1 VTGLSR
7 KLRVGL
13 DPLLHDVRY
22 GLRMLRKSPGFT
34 LVATL
39 ALALGIGANTAI
51 YTLVYAILLA
61 PLPYP
66 HPDQLVMVWS
76 KIQGNPNRRMA
87 SVGDYWDWK
96 RHSSAF
102 QDLTAWVGRT
112 ARLSLAER
120 PEQVSVTLSAP
131 GLSTMV
137 GNRFFLGR
145 DFLPEEGQ
153 PGKERVAI
161 VTHRFWRERLGSDRN
176 VLGRDLRIDG
186 GLYSIVGVLAPGVAD
201 RAEGGIWLPLVLPE
215 NDVGRDH
222 DRLLVMGRLK
232 PGIPLARARADMEVV
247 ARRIA
252 EAHPDTN
259 KGWTAS
265 VEPLKNDFLSK
276 DTVRALW
283 LLLGAVGF
291 VLLIACANVANL
303 LLARGAARRRE
314 VAVRSALGAGRGRLV
329 RQFLAESVVLAAI
342 GGGMGIALSSV
353 LLQVIV
359 ALMPAGM
366 LPIEA
371 DIGLNLPVLLF
382 TLAVSFVSGV
392 LFGSAPAW
400 QATRTDP
407 NAGLR
412 EEGRSL
418 YGGSRNR
425 LRRGLAVVEFALA
438 LTLLAGGGMALHGLV
453 KLMRV
458 DFGFR
463 TDHLLTFELPVPQ
476 ERLQGTAKTNAFYRE
491 LLEKMRSLPGVLSV
505 SASTGIP
512 SQSTWFGLDFE
523 IVGHPVADPRRRP
536 DAGFRMVT
544 PSYFKNL
551 GIEIKA
557 GRRLTEED
565 REGGPRVALVN
576 EALAKKF
583 LPGLNPLEQ
592 RLLIPEIV
600 AGAPGPGPPVEWRI
614 VGVYRDVRN
623 DGPVVEGFPEID
635 VPFWQC
641 PWPSAMMAVRTTGE
655 PQRLTPSLA
664 GVIQSMD
671 PDLPMAKVKTMD
683 QIVSDSL
690 ADARFATLLL
700 GGFACLA
707 LLLAAVGIY
716 GLMSFAVAQRTHEI
730 GLRMALGAGRGQ
742 VLRQVLREG
751 MSTAFLGAAIGAL
764 GAYLV
769 GHLLHGFW
777 YDIGAMDVPA
787 FAAVTALLLAFA
799 LLACL
804 VPARRAA
811 SVQPMVAL
819 RQE

>member
-1 VTGLSR
+1 MTDLSR
-7 KLRVGL
+7 SLGSWL
-13 DPLLHDVRY
+13 GSLFQDVRF
-22 GLRMLRKSPGFT
+22 GLRMLRKDPGVT
-34 LVATL
+34 LVAAL
-39 ALALGIGANTAI
+39 ALALGIAANTAV
-51 YTLVYAILLA
+51 YTLVYATLLA

-66 HPDQLVMVWS
+66 QPDQLVMVWS

-96 RHSSAF
+96 RQSSAF
-102 QDLTAWVGRT
+102 QDMSAWAGRT
-112 ARLSLAER
+112 ARLSLSER

-131 GLSTMV
+131 GFSTMV

-145 DFLPEEGQ
+145 DFLPEEGE

-161 VTHRFWRERLGSDRN
+161 VTHRFWQDRLGSDRE
-176 VLGRDLRIDG
+176 VIGRDLRIDG
-186 GLYSIVGVLAPGVAD
+186 ELYSIVGVFAPGLID
-201 RAEGGIWLPLVLPE
+201 RAESVIWLPLVLPKE
-215 NDVGRDH
+215 DDARDH
-222 DRLLVMGRLK
+222 DRLMVMGRLK
-232 PGIPLARARADMEVV
+232 AGFSLARARADIEVV

-259 KGWTAS
+259 KGWTTS
-265 VEPLKNDFLSK
+265 VEPLKNDFLGR
-276 DTVRALW
+276 DTIRALW

-291 VLLIACANVANL
+291 VLLIACANVASL
-303 LLARGAARRRE
+303 LLARGTARRRE

-342 GGGMGIALSSV
+342 GGGLGIALSFV

-359 ALMPAGM
+359 ALMPAGT

-371 DIGLNLPVLLF
+371 DIRLNMHVLLF
-382 TLAVSFVSGV
+382 TFAVSFVSGV

-407 NAGLR
+407 NAGLK
-412 EEGRSL
+412 EEARSL
-418 YGGSRNR
+418 SGSRNR
-425 LRRGLAVVEFALA
+425 VRRGLAVAEFALA
-438 LTLLAGGGMALHGLV
+438 LALLAGGGMALHGLV
-453 KLMRV
+453 KLMHV

-476 ERLQGTAKTNAFYRE
+476 DRLQGAARSNAFYRE
-491 LLEKMRSLPGVLSV
+491 LLERIGGLPGVLSV

-523 IVGHPVADPRRRP
+523 VAGHPIADERRRP

-544 PSYFKNL
+544 PSYFRNL
-551 GIEIKA
+551 GIEIAA
-557 GRRLTEED
+557 GRGLTEED
-565 REGGPRVALVN
+565 REGAPRVALVN

-583 LPGLNPLEQ
+583 LPGLDPLEQ
-592 RLLIPEIV
+592 HLLVPEIV
-600 AGAPGPGPPVEWRI
+600 AGAPRPGPPVEWRI

-641 PWPSAMMAVRTTGE
+641 PWPSAMMAVRTTGDPE
-655 PQRLTPSLA
+655 RLATTLA
-664 GVIQSMD
+664 GVVQSMD

-683 QIVSDSL
+683 QIVSESL
-690 ADARFATLLL
+690 ADARFGTLLL
-700 GGFACLA
+700 GGFACFA

-751 MSTAFLGAAIGAL
+751 MSTAFLGAAIGAV
-764 GAYLV
+764 GAVLV

-777 YDIGAMDVPA
+777 YDIDAMDVPA
-787 FAAVTALLLAFA
+787 FVAVTGLLLAIA

-811 SVQPMVAL
+811 SVEPMAAL